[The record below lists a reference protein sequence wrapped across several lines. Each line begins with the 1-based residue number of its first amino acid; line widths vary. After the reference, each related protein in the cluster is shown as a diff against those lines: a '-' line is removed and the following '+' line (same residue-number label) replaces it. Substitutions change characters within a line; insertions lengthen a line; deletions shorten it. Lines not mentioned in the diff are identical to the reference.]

1 MTETY
6 GASTGDGVRC
16 GGGGGGGGLG
26 DFSRVVGLGGSCI
39 ENGCRDSIISDG
51 PLVGIDGGGAMVA
64 ARSKEVQDLMVKVAA
79 RVWAL
84 EVDS

>member
-51 PLVGIDGGGAMVA
+51 PLVGIDGGGGNGGG
-64 ARSKEVQDLMVKVAA
+64 
-79 RVWAL
+79 AL
-84 EVDS
+84 EGGAGSDGKGGGASLGSWG

>member
-16 GGGGGGGGLG
+16 GGGGGGGGGGLG

-39 ENGCRDSIISDG
+39 ENGCRDSIINDG
-51 PLVGIDGGGAMVA
+51 PLVGIDGGGGNGGG
-64 ARSKEVQDLMVKVAA
+64 
-79 RVWAL
+79 AL
-84 EVDS
+84 EGGAGSDGKGGGASLGS